1 MRMRIWSGFVP
12 SILPALSTS
21 LLFAPCAF
29 AQGPTVRSE
38 VEPNNTFAEANELQ
52 VGDEL
57 TAFLTAGEQDWFRL
71 TVPVAGRID
80 ILAFGNTTA
89 TGTSQTDTSMELYD
103 STGANVLGWN
113 DDMGGTGNFCG
124 GLHYNLAAG
133 TYYVKVTGSGATDA
147 GVYKLDT
154 AWQPTKTY
162 THTEVEPNDVYT
174 AATVIGSSTDWSVN
188 GSLGVNGDFDFY
200 QVTLPTTTALW
211 FMLTDGEVPA
221 LRRSRLEF
229 YTSAGALIGTT
240 LGSNATNSGSFTGR
254 ISTIRTWPAGTYY
267 VAVKKDS
274 GFTAAST
281 TGSYRLECRYMVM
294 NSAGDVTEAEPNNTV
309 ADIANIQTLTPG
321 QRGVGFMSTGSSATA
336 ERDLWK
342 FSLTEPS
349 SVTFQTTSGLTT
361 PILADTT
368 IRLMNADGTYG
379 GIQATTGNTLAPSG
393 SSHGRTSVRF
403 NLTPGTYFLEVFG
416 GTTTVSGNYTLEFGV
431 MPSIYVDASYA
442 LVTQN
447 ASCLG
452 TNGLRPSI
460 AFQDFFTSRERPVL
474 GAYFRRTIK
483 DMPANAP
490 YFFVQG
496 FTTSAIALGNGG
508 STPLPLDLT
517 TFGAVGCTLNVD
529 IQNLRLGVA
538 NAAGSSEQGEV
549 LTTNP
554 VFRGLPVY
562 EQAVV
567 LDPTAPGNTLGITFS
582 NYGRQII
589 GNRHWM

>member
-1 MRMRIWSGFVP
+1 MADPIRVSAPISG
-12 SILPALSTS
+12 TD
-21 LLFAPCAF
+21 
-29 AQGPTVRSE
+29 R
-38 VEPNNTFAEANELQ
+38 
-52 VGDEL
+52 EL
-57 TAFLTAGEQDWFRL
+57 TLETGKLAPQSQGAVVASIGETRVLTTANAAKDVRPGIDFFPLTVDVEERSYAAGKIPGSFFRREGRPTEDAILTCRL
-71 TVPVAGRID
+71 TDRPLRPSFPDGFRNEVQIVTTVLGVDMANPHDVLSINAASAALMISGIPFDGPIGAVRVAYTTEGQWIPHPTYADGDAATFELVVAGR
-80 ILAFGNTTA
+80 
-89 TGTSQTDTSMELYD
+89 ELD
-103 STGANVLGWN
+103 NGDVAV
-113 DDMGGTGNFCG
+113 MMVEAGGTERSFYLYEDGAPKVDEAA
-124 GLHYNLAAG
+124 LA
-133 TYYVKVTGSGATDA
+133 
-147 GVYKLDT
+147 
-154 AWQPTKTY
+154 
-162 THTEVEPNDVYT
+162 E
-174 AATVIGSSTDWSVN
+174 
-188 GSLGVNGDFDFY
+188 
-200 QVTLPTTTALW
+200 TLAQ
-211 FMLTDGEVPA
+211 
-221 LRRSRLEF
+221 
-229 YTSAGALIGTT
+229 
-240 LGSNATNSGSFTGR
+240 GR
-254 ISTIRTWPAGTYY
+254 IMGAG
-267 VAVKKDS
+267 
-274 GFTAAST
+274 
-281 TGSYRLECRYMVM
+281 L
-294 NSAGDVTEAEPNNTV
+294 DVTEAEPNNTV

>member
-1 MRMRIWSGFVP
+1 MRMRIWSGLVP
-12 SILPALSTS
+12 FILPALSTS
-21 LLFAPCAF
+21 MLCAPSAL
-29 AQGPTVRSE
+29 AQGPTVRTE
-38 VEPNNTFAEANELQ
+38 VEPNNTVAEATELQ
-52 VGDEL
+52 VGDEVI
-57 TAFLTAGEQDWFRL
+57 ANLTAGEQDWYRL
-71 TVPVAGRID
+71 TVPTAGRID
-80 ILAFGNTTA
+80 LLAFGNTTA
-89 TGTSQTDTSMELYD
+89 TGTTQTDTSMELYD
-103 STGANVLGWN
+103 STGTNVLGWN
-113 DDMGGTGNFCG
+113 DDMGGSGNFCG

-133 TYYVKVTGSGATDA
+133 TYYVKVTGSGSTDA
-147 GVYKLDT
+147 GVYKIDCS
-154 AWQPTKTY
+154 WQPAKTY
-162 THTEVEPNDVYT
+162 THTDVEPNNLYT
-174 AATVIGSSTDWSVN
+174 AATVIGSATDWSVN
-188 GSLGVNGDFDFY
+188 GAIDVDGDVDFY
-200 QVTLPTTTALW
+200 QVTIPTTTGLW

-240 LGSNATNSGSFTGR
+240 LGSNNANSGSFTGR
-254 ISTIRTWPAGTYY
+254 VSTIRTWPAGTYY

-274 GFTAAST
+274 GVTTPS

-294 NSAGDVTEAEPNNTV
+294 NSGADVTEVEPNNTV
-309 ADIANIQTLTPG
+309 ADSANIKTLLPG
-321 QRGVGFMSTGSSATA
+321 QRGVGFMTTGSSATA

-349 SVTFQTTSGLTT
+349 AVQFQTTSGITT
-361 PILADTT
+361 PFLADTT
-368 IRLMNADGTYG
+368 IRLMNADGSYG

-393 SSHGRTSVRF
+393 SSHGRSTVRF

-431 MPSIYVDASYA
+431 MPALYVDASYA
-442 LVTQN
+442 LVTVN
-447 ASCLG
+447 TTCLG
-452 TNGLRPSI
+452 TNGLRPTI
-460 AFQDFFTSRERPVL
+460 AFQSFFTSRERPVL

-496 FTTSAIALGNGG
+496 FTTSAIATGNGG
-508 STPLPLDLT
+508 TTPLPLDLT
-517 TFGAVGCTLNVD
+517 SLGAVGCSLNVD

-538 NAAGSSEQGEV
+538 NGTGESEQGEV

-567 LDPTAPGNTLGITFS
+567 LDPTAPGNSLGVTFS
-582 NYGRQII
+582 NYARQIV
-589 GNRHWM
+589 GDRHWQ